1 MGTGI
6 RKTVKEMYNELA
18 DLFGRQEHIRLAY
31 LYGSY
36 ATGKSGKLSDV
47 DIGVL
52 MDESLGKMERF
63 KLQLNL
69 IGSVGE
75 LLGRDRIDLVVMN
88 DTPVSLN
95 YEIIKMNSPLYVRD
109 RGEKVDFEQLVL
121 SRYLDRRFYDKR
133 ASSEL
138 LKKVAIR
145 GI

>member
-6 RKTVKEMYNELA
+6 KRTVKEMNHELA
-18 DLFGRQEHIRLAY
+18 DFFKKQEHIRLAY

-36 ATGKSGKLSDV
+36 ATGKSGRLSDV

-52 MDESLGKMERF
+52 LDESLGKMERF

-75 LLGRDRIDLVVMN
+75 LLGRDGIDLVIMN

-95 YEIIKMNSPLYVRD
+95 YEIIKMKSPLYVRD
-109 RGEKVDFEQLVL
+109 RDEKVDFEQRVL
-121 SRYLDRRFYDKR
+121 SRYLDRRFYDMR